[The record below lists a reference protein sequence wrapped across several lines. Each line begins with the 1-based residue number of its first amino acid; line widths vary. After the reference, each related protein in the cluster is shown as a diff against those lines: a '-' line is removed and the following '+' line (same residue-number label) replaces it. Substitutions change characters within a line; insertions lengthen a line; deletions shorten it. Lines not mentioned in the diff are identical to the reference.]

1 MTKMKRYLTATAL
14 ATLLALPIGLA
25 AHPAEAKTLVV
36 GLADN
41 ITTLDPAN
49 INDTLSQSV
58 ARTVYQGLYGF
69 DAKMQLMPLLAESFD
84 VNDNAT
90 EYTFHL
96 RKGVKFH
103 DGTDFN
109 AQAVKVNLDRVMN
122 PDNKLSRRILV
133 SMIERVE
140 ATDDYT
146 VKVFLKQPF
155 GALVNNFAHAGTFI
169 ISPAA
174 LQKYGKDIGRNPVG
188 TGPYAFKSW
197 NADTFEAVKNE
208 HYWKPGLP
216 KVDGVTM
223 KSVPENGSRIA
234 MLQTGEAQFIYPLP
248 SELEKVA
255 EANKSLTVGRV
266 PSIIARYVAL
276 NNLKKPFSDPRVRQ
290 ALNYAIDKN
299 AFCKVVYSGYCAPAE
314 GPMPDLLRFAT
325 KTTPW
330 AYDPAKA
337 KALLAEA
344 GYPNGFETEMFA
356 TNNTTNIRGMQF
368 LQQQLAQVGVKVTV
382 TPLEASVATQRVW
395 SVEKPE
401 DSTVQT
407 YFAAWSSSTGDAD
420 WALRPL
426 FWSKSF
432 PPTLFNVA
440 YYKSDATDS
449 ELEAGVGTATPA
461 KRAEAYKLAQ
471 EQIWKDAP
479 WIFLTVDQI
488 LNAQSSTLTGAVNM
502 PDGGLDFEQAAF
514 Q

>member
-1 MTKMKRYLTATAL
+1 MTKMKRLLAATAL
-14 ATLLALPIGLA
+14 TTVLALPLGLA

-41 ITTLDPAN
+41 ITTLDPTN
-49 INDTLSQSV
+49 TNDTLSQSIE
-58 ARTVYQGLYGF
+58 RTVYQGLYGF
-69 DAKMQLMPLLAESFD
+69 DAQMQLVPLLAESYD
-84 VNDNAT
+84 VNGDAT

-96 RKGVKFH
+96 RKGLKFH

-109 AQAVKVNLDRVMN
+109 AQAVKINLERVMN
-122 PDNKLSRRILV
+122 PDNKLSRRNLV
-133 SMIERVE
+133 SMIDHVQVV
-140 ATDDYT
+140 DDAT
-146 VKVFLKQPF
+146 VKVFLQQPF
-155 GALVNNFAHAGTFI
+155 GALVNNFAHAGTFM

-174 LQKYGKDIGRNPVG
+174 IAKYGKDIGRNPVG
-188 TGPYAFKSW
+188 TGPYVFKSW
-197 NADTFEAVKNE
+197 NGDTYEAVKNE

-216 KVDGVTM
+216 KVDGVTV

-234 MLQTGEAQFIYPLP
+234 MLQTGEAQFVYPLP
-248 SELEKVA
+248 TELEKVA
-255 EANKSLTVGRV
+255 EANKSLTVGHV

-276 NNLKKPFSDPRVRQ
+276 NNLKKPFSDLRVRQ

-299 AFCKVVYSGYCAPAE
+299 AFCKVVYSGHCAPAE
-314 GPMPDLLRFAT
+314 GPMPAPLRFAT
-325 KTTPW
+325 KTSPW
-330 AYDPAKA
+330 PYDPAKA

-356 TNNTTNIRGMQF
+356 SNNTTNIRGMQF
-368 LQQQLAQVGVKVTV
+368 LQQQLAQVGVKLTV

-432 PPTLFNVA
+432 PPNLFNVA
-440 YYKSDATDS
+440 YYKSEATDAA
-449 ELEAGVGTATPA
+449 LEAGVGTATPA
-461 KRAEAYKLAQ
+461 KRAEAYKIAQ

-479 WIFLTVDQI
+479 WIFLTVDEI
-488 LNAQSSTLTGAVNM
+488 LNAQASNLTGVINM
-502 PDGGLDFEQAAF
+502 PDGGLNFEEAAF
-514 Q
+514 H